1 MDFRCNC
8 SGDRPAL
15 PFLACFI
22 RQWFRAHSKSLSF
35 YVLGPPLCLSGRGLP
50 HPPRSVPIIPP
61 PDNGC
66 RRIIFTSFLIRI
78 PCPCARCL
86 TDRQAKWQRGR
97 MSCKRTERVRWKSL
111 LPLIDI
117 HHFTFNGIMLW
128 GDIGLGRLFFS
139 LAPCLSQHGIVPAS

>member
-1 MDFRCNC
+1 MVPCALKVVILLRARATALLE
-8 SGDRPAL
+8 RPWVAPSA
-15 PFLACFI
+15 PF
-22 RQWFRAHSKSLSF
+22 
-35 YVLGPPLCLSGRGLP
+35 
-50 HPPRSVPIIPP
+50 PIIPP

-86 TDRQAKWQRGR
+86 TDRQAKWQCGR

-128 GDIGLGRLFFS
+128 GDIGLGRIFFS
-139 LAPCLSQHGIVPAS
+139 LAPCLSQHGIMPAS